1 MSVEGPEGPEGLEGP
16 EPKWSGDQLTPVAD
30 RIHTPVAVLEADGTL
45 LYVNDAAAYALKEA
59 PQHLIGRRLL
69 DLVHPEDRARVD
81 REFRRVVAGRLSGGM
96 AVFRLRAAPFGPWR
110 TIEAIVD
117 NMLDNP
123 AIAGILVSSRD
134 ITDQRAHE
142 ADLQRAAYRDPLTGL
157 SNRAEITLLLE
168 ELITTT
174 TPLAVIFVGL
184 DRFKLIN
191 DSLGHAAGDDV
202 LKVVSSRLVESFPA
216 SAVVGR
222 FGADIFVVL
231 LHGSAAALAR
241 ELAWR
246 AVERLSEPLF
256 LPGHELRLS
265 ASAGIAHKDGA
276 STADSLLRDADLAL
290 HRSKVAGG
298 GRVQLFEPAMREETL
313 ARLEME
319 ADLRQAVAHSELSLA
334 LQPIVRLDDGH
345 AVGAEALVRWQRR
358 GVTVEPSQFVEV
370 AEQTGLIVAMGEWII
385 DEAAQLALSAPG
397 GRLTVNLSAR
407 QLASPGLPQR
417 IARALRSHQLE
428 PWHLDFEITESLV
441 ITQTDYVVE
450 VLKSIR
456 ALGCRVGLDDFG
468 TGYSSLGYLRRLPID
483 FLKLDG
489 SLIEGVDHDRQALA
503 IVGAVVNMAD
513 ALGLGVI
520 AECVESEMQARALM
534 EAGCEFGQGFLYGRP
549 AEF

>member
-1 MSVEGPEGPEGLEGP
+1 MSAAGPEEP
-16 EPKWSGDQLTPVAD
+16 EPKWSGDHLSAVAD
-30 RIHTPVAVLEADGTL
+30 RLHTPVAVVEADGTL
-45 LYVNDAAAYALKEA
+45 LYVNGAAADAVKQA
-59 PQHLIGRRLL
+59 PEHLIGRPML

-81 REFRRVVAGRLSGGM
+81 REFRRVVARRLSGGM
-96 AVFRLRAAPFGPWR
+96 TVFRLRATPFGPWR
-110 TIEAIVD
+110 TMETIVD
-117 NMLDNP
+117 NLLDDP
-123 AIAGILVSSRD
+123 TIAGILISGRD

-142 ADLQRAAYRDPLTGL
+142 ADLQRVAYRDPLTGL
-157 SNRAEITLLLE
+157 SNRAEITQFLGE
-168 ELITTT
+168 AITTP
-174 TPLAVIFVGL
+174 TPLAVVFVGL

-202 LKVVSSRLVESFPA
+202 LKVVSARLVESLPG

-222 FGADIFVVL
+222 FGADVFVVL
-231 LHGSAAALAR
+231 LHGSAVSLAR

-246 AVERLSEPLF
+246 AVERLGEPLF

-265 ASAGIAHKDGA
+265 ASVGMAQKDGA

-290 HRSKVAGG
+290 HRAKVAGG
-298 GRVQLFEPAMREETL
+298 GRVQLFEPAMRAEAV
-313 ARLEME
+313 ARLELE

-345 AVGAEALVRWQRR
+345 AIGAEALVRWQRR
-358 GVTVEPSQFVEV
+358 GVSVEPTQFVEV

-385 DEAAQLALSAPG
+385 DEAAQLAPTAPG
-397 GRLTVNLSAR
+397 GRVTVNLSAR

-417 IARALRSHQLE
+417 ITRALRSHQLQ

-441 ITQTDYVVE
+441 ITQSDFVVD
-450 VLKSIR
+450 VLNSIR
-456 ALGCRVGLDDFG
+456 ELGCRVGLDDFG

-489 SLIEGVDHDRQALA
+489 SLIDGVDHDRQALA
-503 IVGAVVNMAD
+503 IVAAVVTMAD
-513 ALGLGVI
+513 ALGLTVI
-520 AECVESEMQARALM
+520 AECVETEMQASALK

-549 AEF
+549 VKS

>member
-1 MSVEGPEGPEGLEGP
+1 M
-16 EPKWSGDQLTPVAD
+16 
-30 RIHTPVAVLEADGTL
+30 
-45 LYVNDAAAYALKEA
+45 
-59 PQHLIGRRLL
+59 L
-69 DLVHPEDRARVD
+69 DLVHPDDRARVD
-81 REFRRVVAGRLSGGM
+81 REFRRVIGGRLSGGI

-110 TIEAIVD
+110 TVEAIVD
-117 NMLDNP
+117 NLLDNP

-142 ADLQRAAYRDPLTGL
+142 AELQRAAYTDPLTGL
-157 SNRAEITLLLE
+157 SNRAEITQLLG
-168 ELITTT
+168 ELVT
-174 TPLAVIFVGL
+174 TPTDLAVIFVGL

-202 LKVVSSRLVESFPA
+202 LKAASARLVDSFPA
-216 SAVVGR
+216 TAVVGR
-222 FGADIFVVL
+222 FGADVFVVL
-231 LHGSAAALAR
+231 LHGSAAILTR

-246 AVERLSEPLF
+246 AVERLGEPLF
-256 LPGHELRLS
+256 LPGHELRLT
-265 ASAGIAHKDGA
+265 ASGGMAQKDGA
-276 STADSLLRDADLAL
+276 STADSLLRDAGLAL

-298 GRVQLFEPAMREETL
+298 GRVQLFEPAMRAEAL
-313 ARLEME
+313 ARLELE
-319 ADLRQAVAHSELSLA
+319 ADLRQAVAQSELTLA

-358 GVTVEPSQFVEV
+358 GVAVEPSQFVEV
-370 AEQTGLIVAMGEWII
+370 AEQTGLIVAMGEGII

-397 GRLTVNLSAR
+397 ARLTVNLSAR

-417 IARALRSHQLE
+417 IARALRVHQLE

-441 ITQTDYVVE
+441 ITQSDYVMDA
-450 VLKSIR
+450 LHSIHE
-456 ALGCRVGLDDFG
+456 LGCRVGLDDFG

-489 SLIEGVDHDRQALA
+489 SLIDGVDHDRQALA
-503 IVGAVVNMAD
+503 IVAAVVNMAD

-520 AECVESEMQARALM
+520 AECIETEMQANALM

-549 AEF
+549 TEL